1 MICCLTLVKRAKD
14 GDNMR
19 LPVPFGIASLGGSAF
34 ALLLLSLSNTAAFSA
49 SQCDQESTAGASHLL
64 RARASQNS
72 MGHAAGDQNCR
83 VVIAQFV
90 EAVTARQAA
99 ATCQDGAS
107 RRTLE
112 MLDAE
117 IRTFNERIAE
127 QSCGQ

>member
-1 MICCLTLVKRAKD
+1 
-14 GDNMR
+14 MR
-19 LPVPFGIASLGGSAF
+19 LTVPFGIASLWGSAF
-34 ALLLLSLSNTAAFSA
+34 AVLLLSLPNTAALSA
-49 SQCDQESTAGASHLL
+49 SQCDQESTAGASHL
-64 RARASQNS
+64 RRVRASQNS

-83 VVIAQFV
+83 VVITRFV

-107 RRTLE
+107 RTLE

-127 QSCGQ
+127 LSCGQ